1 MRRREFMSL
10 LGGAAAAPS
19 LFWPLAARAK
29 QAERMRRVGVLMAFA
44 EDDPETTARVAGFR
58 HGLER
63 LGWSEGRNVRFDY
76 RFARGS
82 ADQFQPL
89 AKELVALQPD
99 VILAQ
104 STPVAAVLQRE
115 SRVTPIVFINVS
127 DPIGSGFIASVAR
140 PGGNLTG
147 LQMYEEGIAGKWFAL
162 LKEIAP
168 RLTRAVFIANP
179 KTTAYD
185 YFVRSAKVVAS
196 SLAIDLSPSPVETAP
211 DIERVIVSFA
221 RLPDGC
227 LILPPD
233 APPSCTAI
241 SLSRSPPSTACPPPT
256 RTAHLSPPAAS
267 CPTGSTVSTGF
278 GRWRPTSTASC
289 AAPSRPTF
297 PCRRRPS
304 SRPLSTLK
312 RRKRSASMC
321 RPPCSWPPTR

>member
-1 MRRREFMSL
+1 MKRREFISL
-10 LGGAAAAPS
+10 LGGAAAA
-19 LFWPLAARAK
+19 WPLTARA
-29 QAERMRRVGVLMAFA
+29 QQGERMHRVGVLMAFA

-115 SRVTPIVFINVS
+115 TRVIPIVFINVS

-147 LQMYEEGIAGKWFAL
+147 LQMYEEGIAGKWFVL

-168 RLTRAVFIANP
+168 RLTRAAFIANP

-196 SLAIDLSPSPVETAP
+196 SLAIELSPSPVETAA
-211 DIERVIVSFA
+211 DIERVVVSFA

-233 APPSCTAI
+233 TTSILHRHLIVTLAAEHRLPAAYSDRIFVAAGGLMSYGIDRVDGFRQVASYVDRILRGAKPADLPVEAPTKFETVINLKTAKA
-241 SLSRSPPSTACPPPT
+241 LG
-256 RTAHLSPPAAS
+256 LDVPPALL
-267 CPTGSTVSTGF
+267 V
-278 GRWRPTSTASC
+278 
-289 AAPSRPTF
+289 AADEVIE
-297 PCRRRPS
+297 
-304 SRPLSTLK
+304 
-312 RRKRSASMC
+312 
-321 RPPCSWPPTR
+321 

>member
-1 MRRREFMSL
+1 MKRREFISL
-10 LGGAAAAPS
+10 LGGAAAA
-19 LFWPLAARAK
+19 WPLTARA
-29 QAERMRRVGVLMAFA
+29 QQGERMHRVGVLMAFA

-115 SRVTPIVFINVS
+115 TRVIPIVFINVS

-147 LQMYEEGIAGKWFAL
+147 LQMYEEGIAGKWFVL

-168 RLTRAVFIANP
+168 RLTRAAFIANP

-196 SLAIDLSPSPVETAP
+196 SLAIELSPSPVETAA
-211 DIERVIVSFA
+211 DIERVVVSFA

-233 APPSCTAI
+233 TTSILHRHLIVTLAAEHRLPAAYFERPFVIGGGLISHGPDIVDQYRRAAGYVDRILKGEKPGDLPVQAPTKYELVINLKTA
-241 SLSRSPPSTACPPPT
+241 SALGLEVPPT
-256 RTAHLSPPAAS
+256 LLARADE
-267 CPTGSTVSTGF
+267 VIE
-278 GRWRPTSTASC
+278 
-289 AAPSRPTF
+289 
-297 PCRRRPS
+297 
-304 SRPLSTLK
+304 
-312 RRKRSASMC
+312 
-321 RPPCSWPPTR
+321 